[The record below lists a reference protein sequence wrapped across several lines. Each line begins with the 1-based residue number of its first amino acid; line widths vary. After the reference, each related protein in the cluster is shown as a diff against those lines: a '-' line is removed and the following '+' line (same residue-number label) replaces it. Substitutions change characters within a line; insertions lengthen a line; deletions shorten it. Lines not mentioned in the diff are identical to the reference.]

1 MTIQDEIQEA
11 SDIKVNKQVIK
22 KEKAPFDIRDFFGKP
37 WVLLILFILIIIPI
51 VLFLNWLINLLNG
64 TFQAIMNHFSN
75 TTTDIFDTTI
85 LYDELKSVVFSI
97 GTVFKINDYLLI
109 FFVLCAIASFLV
121 LSKLYSVYVRY
132 RKVDYGQH
140 GDARWTTKKE
150 LQEQYKA
157 VPQVLNKY
165 NGQSGFPIAHFGN
178 EYFIETETFN
188 TLIIGTSRSGKGVTS
203 VVPSIDIDSR
213 AEKQPSLIV
222 ADPKGELAGA
232 SYETLRKRG
241 YDVEILNI
249 SNPEDGMSYNP
260 LALIT
265 QYYKRGDLDNAQ
277 KYTKSLTHT
286 LFHDPNT
293 KDQTWNNFASSTT
306 QALIL
311 AIVDYCIK
319 SDQEE
324 KITMRNVY
332 NMLLTYAGNTYMSE
346 ETGEERSKLDDYME
360 QLKKQNPQ
368 HPAVIAYGTVEFSK
382 GKTRSSIFTTVSGKL
397 DDINKDAMAKMMSR
411 HSIDFK
417 RPGFNKYLEM
427 KFNSTYKYRKG
438 QLIINHDSYSFKID
452 RKGYADLNFK
462 TKLNTSDEIKLVI
475 LDKEYLIKTK
485 RKPIQTPFGVEKRD
499 PYTQEIVY
507 KDELEL
513 EIPEDSPLKYMNVI
527 YREKPVAIFM
537 VVPDYDT
544 SEHFIASI
552 FISQLYTELA
562 REASKSGGKCYTR
575 VKFRLDEFGNF
586 PTISD
591 MSNIMTVCLGRNILF
606 ELYIQEL
613 EQVNSKYSKEEAET
627 IIANCQN
634 KIYIKSTSDNT
645 TETISKLAGERT
657 VKSVSQSAG
666 RFDTDLN
673 ENISVEKKRL
683 ITADELRNFT
693 MGETMVLRPL
703 KTRDLNN
710 NDVRPYPI
718 LNSGKNQMPRS
729 FETLS
734 QWFDTS
740 TALSE
745 FQIPSKHRNV
755 DLISNNIDFNDMMT
769 TQGGFTLTAYVD
781 VSRHGNQLY
790 SELRQYIINTF
801 NLVDDTEFRQLVNQD
816 SQTAFYNVLKSQCER
831 FKQNYN
837 DVKLKVNK
845 IISSGD
851 NPVEAPLE
859 IMHDTDTEQYMSY
872 AFFDAKNYEPVMFEE
887 IKRSIDTSD
896 LRQADKEFLKTN
908 ATFETGKELLLAND
922 LEKLY
927 NTAFN
932 NMIQRQKELKKRGDN
947 HL

>member
-11 SDIKVNKQVIK
+11 SEIKVNKQVIK
-22 KEKAPFDIRDFFGKP
+22 KEKAPFDIREFFGKP
-37 WVLLILFILIIIPI
+37 WVLLILFVLIIVPI
-51 VLFLNWLINLLNG
+51 AIFLNWLINLLDG
-64 TFQAIMNHFSN
+64 TFKAIMNHFSN
-75 TTTDIFDTTI
+75 TSIDIFDTTI
-85 LYDELKSVVFSI
+85 LYDELQSVVFSI
-97 GTVFKINDYLLI
+97 ETLFRMNDYFLI
-109 FFVLCAIASFLV
+109 YFVLCAIASLFV

-157 VPQVLNKY
+157 VPQVLNQYK
-165 NGQSGFPIAHFGN
+165 GESGFPVAHFDN
-178 EYFIETETFN
+178 KYFIETETFN

-319 SDQEE
+319 SEQEE

-417 RPGFNKYLEM
+417 RPGFNKVIEM
-427 KFNSTYKYRKG
+427 KFSSDYKYRAGKI
-438 QLIINHDSYSFKID
+438 IINNDIYNFKID
-452 RKGYADLNFK
+452 SKGYADLNFK
-462 TKLNTSDEIKLVI
+462 TSLSIEDEIKLVI
-475 LDKEYLIKTK
+475 LDKEYVIKTK
-485 RKPIQTPFGVEKRD
+485 RQPIITPFGLEKRD
-499 PYTQEIVY
+499 PYTNKIIY
-507 KDELEL
+507 RDELEL
-513 EIPEDSPLKYMNVI
+513 DIPVDSPLKSMKVI
-527 YREKPVAIFM
+527 YRDKPVAIFM

-634 KIYIKSTSDNT
+634 KVYIKSTSDNT

-710 NDVRPYPI
+710 KDVRPYPI
-718 LNSGKNQMPRS
+718 LNSGKYQMPRS

-734 QWFDTS
+734 KWFDTS

-755 DLISNNIDFNDMMT
+755 DLISNNIDFNQMMK

-781 VSRHGNQLY
+781 VSRHGNQIY
-790 SELRQYIINTF
+790 SELRQYIMKTF
-801 NLVDDTEFRQLVNQD
+801 NLVDDTEFRQLVNQEN
-816 SQTAFYNVLKSQCER
+816 QTAFYEYLKSQCER
-831 FKQNYN
+831 FKQNFN
-837 DVKLKVNK
+837 DVKLEVNK
-845 IISSGD
+845 IISSGE
-851 NPVEAPLE
+851 NPVEASLE
-859 IMHDTDTEQYMSY
+859 IMHNKDTEQYMSY
-872 AFFDAKNYEPVMFEE
+872 AFFDAENYEERFFDE
-887 IKRSIDTSD
+887 IKKAIEREG
-896 LRQADKEFLKTN
+896 LRQTDKDFLEN
-908 ATFETGKELLLAND
+908 DATFETAKELLIANN

-927 NTAFN
+927 QTAFN
-932 NMIQRQKELKKRGDN
+932 NMVKHKKIKSER
-947 HL
+947 